1 MTEITYNYCF
11 DFPDSSKKRFL
22 IKLDPKTNNY
32 KSSGGTPPDWAKLE
46 VAQCQCCQLNIS
58 DHEHCPIAANISEL
72 VLAFKDIA
80 SYKSCLV
87 SCISTARSCSKE
99 TTVQEGLASILGI
112 IMATSGCPSMSI
124 LKPMACFHLPFAT
137 IEESMYRSASA
148 YLLRQYFTQKQGEDA
163 DFFMNR
169 IQEYYQEVQQVNKGI
184 FKRIE
189 MTSEMNADKNAIV
202 TLNALAQILVMEV
215 KEDLQSL
222 KPLFG

>member
-32 KSSGGTPPDWAKLE
+32 KPSGGTPPDWARLE
-46 VAQCQCCQLNIS
+46 VAQCQCCQLDS
-58 DHEHCPIAANISEL
+58 TDHEYCPIAANISEL

-137 IEESMYRSASA
+137 IEESLYRSASA

-169 IQEYYQEVQQVNKGI
+169 IQEHYHEVQQVNKGI

-215 KEDLQSL
+215 KEDLESL
-222 KPLFG
+222 KPLFI

>member
-11 DFPDSSKKRFL
+11 DFPDSNKKRFL
-22 IKLDPKTNNY
+22 IKLDSETYNY
-32 KSSGGTPPDWAKLE
+32 KPSGGTPPDWAKLE
-46 VAQCQCCQLNIS
+46 IARCPCCKLEAA
-58 DHEHCPIAANISEL
+58 EHKYCPIATNIAEL
-72 VLAFKDIA
+72 VLAFKDTA
-80 SYKSCLV
+80 SYRSCLV

-137 IEESMYRSASA
+137 VEESMYRSASA
-148 YLLRQYFTQKQGEDA
+148 YLLRQYFTQQQGEDG
-163 DFFMNR
+163 DFFMHR
-169 IQEYYQEVQQVNKGI
+169 IQEYYKEVQQVNEGI

-215 KEDLQSL
+215 NEDLESL
-222 KPLFG
+222 KPLFV

>member
-1 MTEITYNYCF
+1 MPEITYNYCF

-22 IKLDPKTNNY
+22 INLDPETYDY
-32 KSSGGTPPDWAKLE
+32 KPSGGTPPEWAKLDT
-46 VAQCQCCQLNIS
+46 ARCQCCKLKSS
-58 DHEHCPIAANISEL
+58 DHEYCPIASNISEL
-72 VLAFKDIA
+72 VLAFKDTA

-137 IEESMYRSASA
+137 VAESLYRSASA
-148 YLLRQYFTQKQGEDA
+148 YLLRQYFSQQKGEDG
-163 DFFMNR
+163 DFFMLR
-169 IQEYYQEVQQVNKGI
+169 IHEYYKEVQQVNEGI

-215 KEDLQSL
+215 DDDLESL
-222 KPLFG
+222 KPLFV